1 MYRLYVFDISYFS
14 GKMEAY
20 LRYKGVP
27 FTRVEPS
34 WGELRRVIYPNT
46 GWMKLPVVQ
55 TPDGRW
61 LQDSTPMIRW
71 FEAAHPE
78 HPVLPE
84 DPVHAF
90 LSDLL
95 EDYADEW
102 LWRPA
107 LYYRW
112 AFAKDRALY
121 GRRFVED
128 FLYDF
133 PLPRP
138 LTQRIAIMRQQW
150 TYLRGDGITR
160 HTRAHV
166 ESIYLDTLDHL
177 QAILSSSSFLM
188 GGRPTVADFG
198 FFASMFRHFSLDP
211 TPSRIMRERAPAVYA
226 WVARLWDAKGAQLA
240 QAPLS
245 APPGAVPA
253 RLGAAPRRGR
263 PSVPAVPHRQRRGV
277 AGGPT
282 PLRPR
287 GGRRHLPA
295 PPRGPVPGL
304 VPRAAATPLSGPG
317 PRHAGP
323 PAPTPGGPRR
333 LGPAL
338 GGGGGALGLRRPGR
352 GAGGAA
358 AGPALGLR
366 AAARVPLRH
375 RLEPG
380 LRGPPGV
387 TRAGAS

>member
-34 WGELRRVIYPNT
+34 WGEIRRVIYPNT

-78 HPVLPE
+78 HAVLPE

-245 APPGAVPA
+245 APPGAVPP
-253 RLGAAPRRGR
+253 GW
-263 PSVPAVPHRQRRGV
+263 
-277 AGGPT
+277 GP
-282 PLRPR
+282 L
-287 GGRRHLPA
+287 L
-295 PPRGPVPGL
+295 
-304 VPRAAATPLSGPG
+304 
-317 PRHAGP
+317 
-323 PAPTPGGPRR
+323 
-333 LGPAL
+333 
-338 GGGGGALGLRRPGR
+338 
-352 GAGGAA
+352 AA
-358 AGPALGLR
+358 AGRQYLPYLTANAVAWREGRPHFDLEVDGVTYRRLPAVQYRAWCREQLQLRFQGLDPATQALLRQHLEAHGAWAPLWAEGVVPSGYDVR
-366 AAARVPLRH
+366 AEVPAERRRVQLSAFAR
-375 RLEPG
+375 
-380 LRGPPGV
+380 LRGFLFGTGWNRGSGV
-387 TRAGAS
+387 RPE